1 MKKQN
6 VVLGVLLVAV
16 LVVGANFPRQ
26 GGTVVERVIEK
37 VGASAGPDVFVH
49 TRFFDGMTDGGGVY
63 SSTTGATIAAG
74 TVSSAIMKKNKVLRF
89 GGPFSAAFTLTLPAS
104 TTMGDVLERPGDS
117 RTWII
122 ENTNDAAATTTTIAA
137 GAGMDLQ
144 EPDGQNVVIGINNYA
159 FLTCYREL
167 STDIVCMVDETIPA
181 D

>member
-104 TTMGDVLERPGDS
+104 TTMGDVLERPGTLALGLLRTPTMQPQRLPRS
-117 RTWII
+117 PQVQEWTCRNLTGRTWLLVS
-122 ENTNDAAATTTTIAA
+122 TT
-137 GAGMDLQ
+137 M
-144 EPDGQNVVIGINNYA
+144 
-159 FLTCYREL
+159 R
-167 STDIVCMVDETIPA
+167 S
-181 D
+181 